1 MNRPIKDGAYN
12 RNLVVRLRVNMTE
25 KKKLERMSVEAGLSL
40 SDWIR
45 SQAIDVTPL
54 FSKPNPD
61 REVLLRL
68 LSELGMVGSNINQI
82 AKQMNRKQN
91 SEDYIV
97 PLEVIAYALEG
108 LKTLTTHLREILEH
122 GKQR

>member
-1 MNRPIKDGAYN
+1 MERPIQDGADN
-12 RNLVVRLRVNMTE
+12 RTLVVRLRVNVTE
-25 KKKLERMSVEAGLSL
+25 KKKLERMAIEAGLSL

-45 SQAIDVTPL
+45 SQAIDVTPI
-54 FSKPNPD
+54 FRKPSPD

-68 LSELGMVGSNINQI
+68 LSELGKIGSNINQI
-82 AKQMNRKQN
+82 SRHMNRKQEN
-91 SEDYIV
+91 FTV

-122 GKQR
+122 GQQR